1 MNNPI
6 NAPQSPNELVLRL
19 IGGERDGQ
27 LITIE
32 NEKCLLSDLSH
43 SIKDAENYRC
53 VIFRGEKGVAFRSYS
68 DHVLCNGAKVSVQW
82 LKKGDLIKVTDSFS
96 VEVYQLGVYSKKT
109 GSAPTTSRAPVNT
122 VEVPGKVAPAPSSYT
137 PVTRPVAKTIESSSP
152 AAITP
157 PTPATSGSGT
167 KAPTTDYT
175 KPSVE
180 FPSVSSSSTGEAPK
194 FKPATAGLRTPT
206 VTAPLPSH
214 TIPTES
220 PSTVPSVSRM
230 PVHTQAMDAVSTETS
245 DRPENEVE
253 DQSVNSLASTEA
265 PPVTPLAGVPS
276 PPSNSTIESLSER
289 LSKLVNSAG
298 SDGNSDF
305 EDSESPETTS
315 SIRPPAATMQIEPTI
330 FEPANNGTEAKQEA
344 PAQQSPAEA
353 KPEQSS
359 ISTPDTGRVPAQT
372 IEVTPVVEATNAD
385 SPTGDAPQTTTSDSA
400 AHRRSALESYFSK
413 SGISLSDTITPP
425 EDVVASAAP
434 VSPANPV
441 SPEATPVEPAAPI
454 ASSASVESA
463 VPAPTEQPSETV
475 AAEAVPASP
484 EFDLDSVL
492 ANLESGSSTPS
503 SQTPAVEPSQEEQ
516 PPVAAASVFETPVAE
531 TPVAETPVF
540 ATPVV
545 ETPVLETPVVA
556 TPAVETPAVETPA
569 VENAFEQPPVATD
582 NQDETSSE
590 TTNGDQGGQLE
601 SFALLQSL
609 GLDTSG
615 LRQIKKEITDSP
627 SSTDVESIAADTQ
640 PQAEPEA
647 SEPQA
652 SEPQASEPA
661 KVESVADVL
670 ARMQNAGSLQDF
682 KAGEEEAE
690 SAAAGITQQEAPAP
704 PPATPPVASAE
715 SSIASDDVGGTT
727 AEGSGAAE
735 DDGSVENYMSQLL
748 NRMRGDEEPTS
759 GEVAEQKQD
768 QAAEKI
774 AAEQQ
779 ITASPTQPEKVGTL
793 TQEEFIPKQKAVRM
807 QSLDSLREL
816 ANTNAREA
824 FRDSLAKERK
834 VNTQTKLTLALV
846 SLGFG
851 FLFFVLSFIMA
862 ATINF
867 WGVAFGLAFLLIG
880 LYTMRAYLSE
890 RKLDESILSD

>member
-27 LITIE
+27 LVTIE

-109 GSAPTTSRAPVNT
+109 ASASTTSRVPVNT
-122 VEVPGKVAPAPSSYT
+122 VEVPGKVDPAPSSFT
-137 PVTRPVAKTIESSSP
+137 PATRPVAKTIESSSP

-157 PTPATSGSGT
+157 PTPAASGSET
-167 KAPTTDYT
+167 EASTTDYA

-180 FPSVSSSSTGEAPK
+180 LPSVSAPSTGEAPK

-230 PVHTQAMDAVSTETS
+230 PVHTQALDAVSTETS
-245 DRPENEVE
+245 PQPENKVE
-253 DQSVNSLASTEA
+253 DQSVNSLASPEA
-265 PPVTPLAGVPS
+265 PLVTPLKGIPS
-276 PPSNSTIESLSER
+276 PPSNSTIDSLSER

-298 SDGNSDF
+298 SDGSSDF

-315 SIRPPAATMQIEPTI
+315 SSRPPAATMQIEPTTL
-330 FEPANNGTEAKQEA
+330 EPTNSRTEVTPEA
-344 PAQQSPAEA
+344 PALQSPAVA
-353 KPEQSS
+353 QPEQPS
-359 ISTPDTGRVPAQT
+359 ISTPATGRIPAQT
-372 IEVTPVVEATNAD
+372 IEVTPVAPVGEATDAD
-385 SPTGDAPQTTTSDSA
+385 SPTGDAPQPATGDSA

-425 EDVVASAAP
+425 EDEVALE
-434 VSPANPV
+434 NPV
-441 SPEATPVEPAAPI
+441 SPEVTPVEPAAPI

-463 VPAPTEQPSETV
+463 APTEQPSETV
-475 AAEAVPASP
+475 VAEAVPASP
-484 EFDLDSVL
+484 DFDLDSVL
-492 ANLESGSSTPS
+492 ANLKSGSSTSS
-503 SQTPAVEPSQEEQ
+503 SQTPAVEPSQEQQ
-516 PPVAAASVFETPVAE
+516 PTVAAASVFETPV
-531 TPVAETPVF
+531 
-540 ATPVV
+540 V
-545 ETPVLETPVVA
+545 ETPV
-556 TPAVETPAVETPA
+556 VETPAVETPA
-569 VENAFEQPPVATD
+569 VENAFEQTPVATD
-582 NQDETSSE
+582 NQDQTSSE

-615 LRQIKKEITDSP
+615 LGQIKNEITDSP
-627 SSTDVESIAADTQ
+627 SSEEVESVAVDTQ
-640 PQAEPEA
+640 PPAEHEA
-647 SEPQA
+647 SEPA
-652 SEPQASEPA
+652 PSEPA

-690 SAAAGITQQEAPAP
+690 SAAAGITQQEAPTP
-704 PPATPPVASAE
+704 PPATPPVATAE
-715 SSIASDDVGGTT
+715 SSRASGDVGSTA
-727 AEGSGAAE
+727 AEGSGATD

-768 QAAEKI
+768 EAAEKI
-774 AAEQQ
+774 AAAQQ
-779 ITASPTQPEKVGTL
+779 VKASPTQPEKVGTL